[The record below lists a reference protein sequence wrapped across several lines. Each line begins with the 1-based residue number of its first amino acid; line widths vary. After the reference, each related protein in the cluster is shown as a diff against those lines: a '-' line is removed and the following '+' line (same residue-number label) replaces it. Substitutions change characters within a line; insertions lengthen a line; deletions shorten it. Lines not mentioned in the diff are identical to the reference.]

1 LAAVSAKELLWFA
14 TRSFGR
20 DHPVKAGRRRVMG
33 MLHRLFSVDELKDLE
48 LNHLEILKAAI
59 ANTIRTNDEIRAIL
73 QRRLQN
79 VLTSLKQPPSPQPST
94 PP

>member
-1 LAAVSAKELLWFA
+1 
-14 TRSFGR
+14 
-20 DHPVKAGRRRVMG
+20 MG

-79 VLTSLKQPPSPQPST
+79 VLTSLKQPPSPQPSA

>member
-1 LAAVSAKELLWFA
+1 
-14 TRSFGR
+14 
-20 DHPVKAGRRRVMG
+20 MG
-33 MLHRLFSVDELKDLE
+33 MLHRLFSVDELKDLD

-59 ANTIRTNDEIRAIL
+59 ANTIRTDDEIRDIL

-79 VLTSLKQPPSPQPST
+79 VLNTLKQPPSSQAST